1 MKALWFSLSLIL
13 FVLDSSGQSVTAS
26 DSILQNPDRD
36 SSSLKTTGLFLK
48 PVEITAIRAGD
59 KSPFTKLN
67 INAAQIAK
75 TNNGQDLP
83 YILDQTPSV
92 VVGSDAG
99 NGIGYTNISIRG
111 TDASRI
117 NMTLNGLPY
126 NDAESQ
132 AIYFVDLPDFASS
145 TNSVQIQRGVG
156 TSSNGAGAFGAT
168 MNFSSN
174 AFFPDPY
181 AEFNNSYG
189 SFNSW
194 KNTLKAGTGLIDG
207 HFTVDMRLSRISSNG
222 YIDRATSDLK
232 SAYFSAA
239 YISSK
244 TSIRFNIITGSE
256 KTYQAWNGVP
266 ESKLYG
272 DSAQLQQEYLNNS
285 GYAGA
290 LYNTP
295 GDSINLFDSKKR
307 TYNYFTYPN
316 QTDNYQQNHYQLFFN
331 REISTVLSANIAA
344 FLTRGKGYYEEYVNG
359 ALYADYGVPNP
370 QIGDTTLSNTNL
382 IRQRWLS
389 NYFYGGIYSL
399 QYNKNKTSLSLGG
412 GWTEYDGG
420 HYGNIIWTSAGGVEP
435 NYEYYNVPAKKT
447 DFNVYTKWQQ
457 QLGEKFTSFID
468 IQWRQVNY
476 WINGFDNN
484 PSIIIFNKYNFFNP
498 KAGISWTNGPVQAYL
513 SFSRATHEP
522 NRDDFETGN
531 TEQPKPETVNDFELG
546 LSKKTAGYNWGITG
560 YYMLYRDE
568 LVLTGK
574 INDVGEYTRT
584 NTPRSWR
591 LGLELQGGIK
601 PSKWF
606 QASGNLTIS
615 QNKISNYTSYVDD
628 YDNGGQLGTNYQ
640 KTNMALSPDII
651 AAGTISFYPAS
662 VLEISLPAKFVGN
675 SYLDNTQSVQRR
687 ISNYY
692 LQQVRII
699 YSPKLISK
707 AAVDFALYVNNV
719 FNKKYESTGYT
730 YGYYSGGTLVNE
742 NFLFPQAGTN
752 FIFSVNIKI

>member
-546 LSKKTAGYNWGITG
+546 LSKKTIGYNWGITG

>member
-1 MKALWFSLSLIL
+1 MKSFWLSLP
-13 FVLDSSGQSVTAS
+13 FVLLTQICFGQQSSSKDSSIRNSALDSSSA
-26 DSILQNPDRD
+26 NKR
-36 SSSLKTTGLFLK
+36 GLFLQ

-59 KSPFTKLN
+59 KTPFTKLN
-67 INAAQIAK
+67 INAGQIAK

-83 YILDQTPSV
+83 YILNQTPSV

-156 TSSNGAGAFGAT
+156 TSSNGAGAFGAS
-168 MNFSSN
+168 MNFATN
-174 AFFPDPY
+174 VFMPLPY
-181 AEFNNSYG
+181 TEFNNSFG

-194 KNTLKAGTGLIDG
+194 KNTLKAGTGLIAD

-222 YIDRATSDLK
+222 FIDRASSDLK

-239 YISSK
+239 YISNK
-244 TSIRFNIITGSE
+244 TSIRFNLITGSE

-272 DSAQLQQEYLNNS
+272 DSAQLEQEYVNNS
-285 GYAGA
+285 GYPGA

-295 GDSINLFDSKKR
+295 GDSINLFNSKKR

-316 QTDNYQQNHYQLFFN
+316 QTDNYKQDHYQLFFN
-331 REISTVLSANIAA
+331 QEISSRLSANIAG
-344 FLTRGKGYYEEYVNG
+344 FLTRGKGYYEEYEND
-359 ALYADYGVPNP
+359 ASYSDYGIPNP
-370 QIGDTTLSNTNL
+370 QIGDTTLSSTNL

-389 NYFYGGIYSL
+389 NFFYGGIYSL
-399 QYNKNKTSLSLGG
+399 QYKNKNTGLTLGG
-412 GWTEYDGG
+412 GWTEYDGS
-420 HYGNIIWTSAGGVEP
+420 HYGNVTWASAGGVP
-435 NYEYYNVPAKKT
+435 PDYEYYNVPAKKT

-457 QLGEKFTSFID
+457 QLGEKFTSFVD
-468 IQWRQVNY
+468 LQWRQVNY

-484 PSIIIFNKYNFFNP
+484 PSIIIFNRYNFFNP
-498 KAGISWTNGPVQAYL
+498 KAGISWNDGPMQAYF
-513 SFSRATHEP
+513 SFARATHEP
-522 NRDDFETGN
+522 NRDDFETGM

-546 LSKKTAGYNWGITG
+546 LNKKTPEYSWALTG
-560 YYMLYRDE
+560 YYMLYKNE

-591 LGLELQGGIK
+591 LGLELQGEIK
-601 PSKWF
+601 FAKWLQF
-606 QASGNLTIS
+606 SGNLTMS
-615 QNKISNYTSYVDD
+615 ENKISNYTSFVDD
-628 YDNGGQLGTNYQ
+628 YDNGGQIETTYK
-640 KTNMALSPDII
+640 KTDMALSPNII
-651 AAGTISFYPAS
+651 AAGTLSFYPVS
-662 VLEISLPAKFVGN
+662 ILEISLPAKFVGN
-675 SYLDNTQSVQRR
+675 SYLDNTQSNQKR
-687 ISNYY
+687 ITNYY
-692 LQQVRII
+692 IQQVRII
-699 YSPKLISK
+699 YSPHLIAK
-707 AAVDFALYVNNV
+707 TAIDFNFYLNNV
-719 FNKKYESTGYT
+719 FNKKYEATGYT
-730 YGYYSGGTLVNE
+730 YGYVSAGTTVNE

-752 FIFSVNIKI
+752 FIFSINIKI

>member
-1 MKALWFSLSLIL
+1 MKSFWLSLPS
-13 FVLDSSGQSVTAS
+13 VLLSLVCFGQQSNQK
-26 DSILQNPDRD
+26 DSIRNSTPDSTFISKR
-36 SSSLKTTGLFLK
+36 GLFLQ

-59 KSPFTKLN
+59 KAPFTKLN
-67 INAAQIAK
+67 INAGQIAK

-83 YILDQTPSV
+83 YILNQTPSV

-156 TSSNGAGAFGAT
+156 TSSNGAGAFGAS
-168 MNFSSN
+168 MNFATN
-174 AFFPDPY
+174 VFMPLPY
-181 AEFNNSYG
+181 AEFNNSFG

-194 KNTLKAGTGLIDG
+194 KNTLKAGTGLIAD
-207 HFTVDMRLSRISSNG
+207 HFTVDMRISRISSNG
-222 YIDRATSDLK
+222 FIDRASSDLK

-239 YISSK
+239 YISNR

-272 DSAQLQQEYLNNS
+272 DSAQLQQDYLNNT
-285 GYAGA
+285 GYPGA

-295 GDSINLFDSKKR
+295 ADSVNLFDSKKR

-316 QTDNYQQNHYQLFFN
+316 QTDNYKQDHYQLFVN
-331 REISTVLSANIAA
+331 QNISSKLSANIAA
-344 FLTRGKGYYEEYVNG
+344 FLTRGKGYYEEYEND
-359 ALYADYGVPNP
+359 AAYSDYGIPDP
-370 QIGDTTLSNTNL
+370 KIGDTTLNSTNL

-389 NYFYGGIYSL
+389 NFFYGGIYSL
-399 QYNKNKTSLSLGG
+399 QYKNKNTGLTLGG
-412 GWTEYDGG
+412 GWTEYDGS
-420 HYGNIIWTSAGGVEP
+420 HYGNVIWASAGGVSP
-435 NYEYYNVPAKKT
+435 DYEYYNVPAKKT

-457 QLGEKFTSFID
+457 QLSEKFTSFVD
-468 IQWRQVNY
+468 LQWRQVNY

-484 PSIIIFNKYNFFNP
+484 PSIIIFNRYNFFNP
-498 KAGISWTNGPVQAYL
+498 KAGISWNNGPMQAYF
-513 SFSRATHEP
+513 SFARATHEP
-522 NRDDFETGN
+522 NRDDFETGM

-546 LSKKTAGYNWGITG
+546 LNKKTPDYSWAFTG
-560 YYMLYRDE
+560 YYMLYKDE

-591 LGLELQGGIK
+591 LGLELQGEIK
-601 PSKWF
+601 PVKWL
-606 QASGNLTIS
+606 QLSGNLTLS
-615 QNKISNYTSYVDD
+615 ENKISNYTSFVDD
-628 YDNGGQLGTNYQ
+628 YDNGGQIGTTYK
-640 KTNMALSPDII
+640 KTDMALSPNII
-651 AAGTISFYPAS
+651 AAGTVSFYPIS
-662 VLEISLPAKFVGN
+662 ILEISLPAKFVGN
-675 SYLDNTQSVQRR
+675 SYLDNTQSAQKR
-687 ISNYY
+687 ITNYY
-692 LQQVRII
+692 IQQIRVI
-699 YSPKLISK
+699 YSPHLIAK
-707 AAVDFALYVNNV
+707 TAIDFNFYLNNL
-719 FNKKYESTGYT
+719 FNKKYEASGYT
-730 YGYYSGGTLVNE
+730 YGYYSGGTTVNE

-752 FIFSVNIKI
+752 FIFSINIKI

>member
-1 MKALWFSLSLIL
+1 MKALWISLSLIL
-13 FVLDSSGQSVTAS
+13 FVRVSSGQRTVKT
-26 DSILQNPDRD
+26 DSSLLNPDRD
-36 SSSLKTTGLFLK
+36 SSSVSRKGLFLS

-59 KSPFTKLN
+59 KSPFTVLN
-67 INAAQIAK
+67 INAGQIAK

-145 TNSVQIQRGVG
+145 TNSIQIQRGVG

-174 AFFPDPY
+174 AFLPDPY
-181 AEFNNSYG
+181 AEINNSYG

-194 KNTLKAGTGLIDG
+194 KNTVKAGSGLIDG
-207 HFTVDMRLSRISSNG
+207 HFTMDMRLSHISSDG

-232 SAYFSAA
+232 SLYVSTA
-239 YISSK
+239 YISNK
-244 TSIRFNIITGSE
+244 TSIRFNVIMGSE

-272 DSAQLQQEYLNNS
+272 DSAQLQQEYFDNT
-285 GYAGA
+285 GYPGA

-295 GDSINLFDSKKR
+295 ADSINLFNSKKR
-307 TYNYFTYPN
+307 TYNYFTYAN

-331 REISTVLSANIAA
+331 QELSSALSANVAA
-344 FLTRGKGYYEEYVNG
+344 FLTRGKGYYEEYINN
-359 ALYADYGVPNP
+359 ASYSDYGLSGP
-370 QIGDTTLSNTNL
+370 QIGDTTLSSTNL

-399 QYNKNKTSLSLGG
+399 QYNHKSTALTLGG

-420 HYGNIIWTSAGGVEP
+420 HYGNITWTSAGGVQP
-435 NYEYYNVPAKKT
+435 DYEYYNVPAKKT

-457 QLGEKFTSFID
+457 QLGERFTSFVD
-468 IQWRQVNY
+468 LQWRQVNY

-484 PSIIIFNKYNFFNP
+484 PSIIIFNRYNFFNP
-498 KAGISWTNGPVQAYL
+498 KTGISWNNGPMQAYF

-531 TEQPKPETVNDFELG
+531 TQQPKPETVNDFEIG
-546 LSKKTAGYNWGITG
+546 LNKKTPGYNWGITG
-560 YYMLYRDE
+560 YYMLYKDE

-591 LGLELQGGIK
+591 LGIELQGGIK
-601 PSKWF
+601 PVKWF
-606 QASGNLTIS
+606 QASGNITIS

-628 YDNGGQLGTNYQ
+628 YDNGGQVGTTYQ
-640 KTNMALSPDII
+640 KTDMALSPNII
-651 AAGTISFYPAS
+651 AAGTLSFYPVS

-675 SYLDNTQSVQRR
+675 SYLDNTQSDERR
-687 ISNYY
+687 ITNYY

-699 YSPKLISK
+699 YSPKLKSK
-707 AAVDFALYVNNV
+707 TAVDFAFYLNNV

-752 FIFSVNIKI
+752 FIFSVNIRI

>member
-13 FVLDSSGQSVTAS
+13 FVLDSSGQITGKT
-26 DSILQNPDRD
+26 DSSQLNPGRD
-36 SSSLKTTGLFLK
+36 SSSVSRKGLFLA

-59 KSPFTKLN
+59 KSPFTILN
-67 INAAQIAK
+67 INAGQIAK

-83 YILDQTPSV
+83 YLLDQTPSV

-132 AIYFVDLPDFASS
+132 GIYFVDLPDFASS
-145 TNSVQIQRGVG
+145 TNSIQIQRGVG

-174 AFFPDPY
+174 AFIPDPY
-181 AEFNNSYG
+181 AEVNNSYG

-194 KNTLKAGTGLIDG
+194 KNTVKAGSGLIDG
-207 HFTVDMRLSRISSNG
+207 HFTIDMRLSHISSDG

-232 SAYFSAA
+232 SLYVSTA
-239 YISSK
+239 YISNK
-244 TSIRFNIITGSE
+244 TSIRFNVIMGSE

-272 DSAQLQQEYLNNS
+272 DSAQLQQEYLDNS
-285 GYAGA
+285 GYPGA

-307 TYNYFTYPN
+307 TYNYFTYAN

-331 REISTVLSANIAA
+331 QEISSVLSANIAA
-344 FLTRGKGYYEEYVNG
+344 FLTRGKGYYEEYINN
-359 ALYADYGVPNP
+359 ASYSDYGIPDP
-370 QIGDTTLSNTNL
+370 QIGDTTLSSTNL
-382 IRQRWLS
+382 IRQRWLN

-399 QYNKNKTSLSLGG
+399 QYNHKSTALTLGG

-420 HYGNIIWTSAGGVEP
+420 HYGNVTWASSGGVQP

-457 QLGEKFTSFID
+457 QLGERFTSFVD
-468 IQWRQVNY
+468 LQWRQVNY

-498 KAGISWTNGPVQAYL
+498 KAGISWTNGPMQAYF

-531 TEQPKPETVNDFELG
+531 TEQPKPETVNDFEIG
-546 LSKKTAGYNWGITG
+546 LSKKTTGYNWGITG
-560 YYMLYRDE
+560 YYMLYKDE

-591 LGLELQGGIK
+591 LGLELQGGVK
-601 PSKWF
+601 PVKWF

-628 YDNGGQLGTNYQ
+628 YDNGGQVGTTYQ
-640 KTNMALSPDII
+640 KTDMALSPNII
-651 AAGTISFYPAS
+651 AAGTISFYPVS

-675 SYLDNTQSVQRR
+675 SYLDNTQSDQRR
-687 ISNYY
+687 ITNYY

-699 YSPKLISK
+699 YSPKLK
-707 AAVDFALYVNNV
+707 YKTAVDFAFYLNNV